1 MGIGNSSG
9 PGERG
14 WSSEDDPLA
23 LGRAV
28 VRQRDPSLMSGQR
41 HTVKLRTDDTA
52 ALAARILDVY
62 VVTGGFRRWKWCLC
76 RRRNTPHYVH
86 RPPQTC
92 SSAAIFQGG
101 SSRFVRTY

>member
-1 MGIGNSSG
+1 
-9 PGERG
+9 
-14 WSSEDDPLA
+14 
-23 LGRAV
+23 
-28 VRQRDPSLMSGQR
+28 MSGQR

-86 RPPQTC
+86 RPPQTW
-92 SSAAIFQGG
+92 SSAAIFQGVKSLRPDVLAVHTG
-101 SSRFVRTY
+101 SQGMNEMNGKGEI